1 MNEIQQKIESL
12 RTFLRDCDYRYY
24 ILDDPNVSDAEYDSK
39 MKELK
44 ELERAN
50 PQFITPDS
58 PSQRVSGAP
67 AREFKTVR
75 HRSPL
80 LSLDNT
86 FSFPE
91 LQDFDKRVHAVELF
105 PEYRAELKID
115 GLSIA
120 VIYENGVLIN
130 AATRGDGTVGEDVTA
145 NVRTIRSIPLRLKEP
160 VRRVA
165 PSARPERHGETRS
178 RRVFL

>member
-1 MNEIQQKIESL
+1 MNEIQQKIEAL

-120 VIYENGVLIN
+120 KTSPRTSAQS
-130 AATRGDGTVGEDVTA
+130 AAFRCASKSRSDGSKCAGKSTCRRA
-145 NVRTIRSIPLRLKEP
+145 RSC
-160 VRRVA
+160 V
-165 PSARPERHGETRS
+165 
-178 RRVFL
+178 